1 MPISA
6 LNRAKHAFVSVLLS
20 LASTYGVSTQV
31 NRESEDQDV
40 LRAYSQVLKKGHP
53 DHGGDT
59 EKFQR
64 LQTAKEAW
72 STQREKSPKV
82 GAPFAS
88 ADDLVLC
95 TLSADGPSVRPFA
108 ESTHRF
114 SRPCRRLLP
123 VRPPVRRRA
132 GRLPFRPSPRP
143 AVYPLAG
150 RENVP
155 RDTTPKSQQIRCSA
169 HPKCNRCHMTQM
181 TFTRNAY
188 RSNHILSIVF

>member
-6 LNRAKHAFVSVLLS
+6 LNRAKRAFVSVLLS

-40 LRAYSQVLKKGHP
+40 LRAYRQVLKKAHP

-64 LQTAKEAW
+64 LQTAKKAW
-72 STQREKSPKV
+72 STQREKPPKN

-95 TLSADGPSVRPFA
+95 TLSADGPSGGARVRGL
-108 ESTHRF
+108 SV
-114 SRPCRRLLP
+114 LLTYSGTWSL
-123 VRPPVRRRA
+123 A
-132 GRLPFRPSPRP
+132 LWWTG
-143 AVYPLAG
+143 AIGPLG
-150 RENVP
+150 
-155 RDTTPKSQQIRCSA
+155 
-169 HPKCNRCHMTQM
+169 
-181 TFTRNAY
+181 
-188 RSNHILSIVF
+188 